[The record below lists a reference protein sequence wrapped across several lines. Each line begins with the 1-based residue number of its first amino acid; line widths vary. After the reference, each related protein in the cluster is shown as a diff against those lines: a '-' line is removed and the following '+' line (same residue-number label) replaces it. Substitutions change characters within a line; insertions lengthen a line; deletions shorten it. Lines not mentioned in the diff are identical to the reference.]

1 MSFWDKVGK
10 MAGAIVEK
18 VPGIMKTT
26 QEHQVKTT
34 QNQTSPYEKKVQKLK
49 RNSGDMHTVKREP
62 TRQHVEQYQK
72 DLGIDRSPTGEL
84 LYGDFTIDEWDG
96 FWGSIG
102 RLKTANLTP
111 YNEYVGLYRHVIDG
125 KVMYVGRA
133 IEFND
138 GGFEKRLTDERKSL
152 ASARQ
157 HKSGQFIYEHLDQIT
172 TDILVVGE
180 TQEDVRLTKVLEGKF
195 IARFRPP
202 WNKQ

>member
-1 MSFWDKVGK
+1 
-10 MAGAIVEK
+10 
-18 VPGIMKTT
+18 
-26 QEHQVKTT
+26 
-34 QNQTSPYEKKVQKLK
+34 
-49 RNSGDMHTVKREP
+49 
-62 TRQHVEQYQK
+62 
-72 DLGIDRSPTGEL
+72 
-84 LYGDFTIDEWDG
+84 
-96 FWGSIG
+96 
-102 RLKTANLTP
+102 
-111 YNEYVGLYRHVIDG
+111 
-125 KVMYVGRA
+125 MYVGRA

-202 WNKQ
+202 WNKQSFIDSFRITKKLASFEEASFFIKRIRVI